1 MLKGLPDVDRATVEK
16 WTVPLLEEF
25 LHNVDYEEAINEV
38 ANKFSSGTINL
49 FVESLFN
56 QVLERSQKARS
67 LVGHFLSK
75 LLKKGIVTESQFLD
89 GLDCLLLLADDLIV
103 DIPKFWDFLAN
114 ILAPIFS
121 SGALGLTILKKSAF
135 KANMLPGDSVKCSDA
150 GKYVVA
156 ILQEMGRSGHIPVI
170 QLWRQSGLQWIDFLS
185 DETSVEDFL
194 VRYNL
199 EWIVASGDSGEVIED
214 LNEQRLRKEMKQVLD
229 CNRLLINK
237 F

>member
-1 MLKGLPDVDRATVEK
+1 MPDIDRGTVEK

-38 ANKFSSGTINL
+38 ANKFSCGTITL

-67 LVGHFLSK
+67 LVGYFLSK
-75 LLKKGIVTESQFLD
+75 LLSKGIVTESQFLD
-89 GLDCLLLLADDLIV
+89 GLDCLLLQADDLIV
-103 DIPKFWDFLAN
+103 DIPKFWDFLGH
-114 ILAPIFS
+114 ILAPVFS
-121 SGALGLTILKKSAF
+121 SGALGLTTLKKSAM
-135 KANMLPGDSVKCSDA
+135 KANMLSGDSVKCSAA

-156 ILQEMGRSGHIPVI
+156 VLQEMGRSGHIPVS

-194 VRYNL
+194 ERHNL
-199 EWIVASGDSGEVIED
+199 EWIVASGDSGEDIED
-214 LNEQRLRKEMKQVLD
+214 LNEERLRKEMKQVLE
-229 CNRLLINK
+229 CNRLLMNK
-237 F
+237 I